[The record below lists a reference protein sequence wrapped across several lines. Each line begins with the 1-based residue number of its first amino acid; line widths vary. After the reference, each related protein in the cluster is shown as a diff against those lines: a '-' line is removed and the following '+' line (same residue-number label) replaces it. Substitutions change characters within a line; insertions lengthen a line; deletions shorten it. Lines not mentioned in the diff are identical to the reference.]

1 MINVR
6 RNPKDIMISACDM
19 IQKIADAG
27 HSYVN
32 PLNKDD
38 MISLFMAG
46 LSMSTFTTHYL
57 TLYGSWKARESG

>member
-6 RNPKDIMISACDM
+6 RNLKDLMISACDI

-27 HSYVN
+27 HSCVN

-38 MISLFMAG
+38 MISLFVAG
-46 LSMSTFTTHYL
+46 LSMSTFTTHYH
-57 TLYGSWKARESG
+57 TLLPG